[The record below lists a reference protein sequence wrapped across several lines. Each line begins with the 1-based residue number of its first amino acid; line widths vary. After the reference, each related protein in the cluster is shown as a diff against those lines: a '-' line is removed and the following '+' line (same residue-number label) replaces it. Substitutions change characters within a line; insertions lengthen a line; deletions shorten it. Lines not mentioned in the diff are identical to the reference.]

1 MECPEPGSIAG
12 VPAGRYIVMD
22 GDGAPVGTEDF
33 RCAPG
38 PMGWRYFS
46 DVATSVPE
54 PHVEVVDIAVD
65 AGWRPARVRVA
76 TGSHEL
82 LMIREGDQLAG
93 WRDREPLEID
103 FGPDM
108 HLGYLSPAFNAITA
122 MRLAGTTQ
130 IEVVYLATVT
140 LEPRLERQRYEDL
153 GSEQATTPVGTFEAR
168 RWRYRPSHERSRD
181 LWVAGGI
188 VVRYEDLYELEW
200 YEPGAS
206 GPAPIM

>member
-1 MECPEPGSIAG
+1 LAGSIAG

-22 GDGAPVGTEDF
+22 GNGEPVGTEDF

-46 DVATSVPE
+46 DVATSVPA
-54 PHVEVVDIAVD
+54 PHVEVVDVAVD
-65 AGWRPARVRVA
+65 AGWRPARVRIA

-82 LMIREGDQLAG
+82 LMIREDERLAG

-108 HLGYLSPAFNAITA
+108 HLGYLSPAFSAITA
-122 MRLAGTTQ
+122 MRLAGTTE
-130 IEVVYLATVT
+130 IEAVHLEAVT
-140 LEPRLERQRYEDL
+140 LEPRHVRKRYEDL
-153 GSEQATTPVGTFEAR
+153 GSERAETPVGTFEAR
-168 RWRYRPSHERSRD
+168 RWRSVPAFGPPRD
-181 LWVAGGI
+181 LWVAGG
-188 VVRYEDLYELEW
+188 VVLRSEGLYELES

-206 GPAPIM
+206 GPVPIA

>member
-1 MECPEPGSIAG
+1 
-12 VPAGRYIVMD
+12 MD
-22 GDGAPVGTEDF
+22 GNGEPVGTEDF

-54 PHVEVVDIAVD
+54 RHAEVVDIAVD
-65 AGWRPARVRVA
+65 AGWRAARVRIA

-82 LMIREGDQLAG
+82 LMIHEGDRLSG

-108 HLGYLSPAFNAITA
+108 HLDYLSPAFNAITA
-122 MRLAGTTQ
+122 MRLAGTTE
-130 IEVVYLATVT
+130 IEVVYLEAVT
-140 LEPRLERQRYEDL
+140 LEPRVERQRYEDL

-168 RWRYRPSHERSRD
+168 RWRYMAPSLGRTRD
-181 LWVAGGI
+181 LWVAGDI
-188 VVRYEDLYELEW
+188 VVRCEGLYELEW

-206 GPAPIM
+206 GPAPIT